1 MMTKRNFSVIGN
13 INATLRCNTAEFI
26 FWTVI
31 FVVES
36 LLIIVG
42 NIITIVVFWKL
53 RCVLKKTYCLLM
65 NLTVADLIVGFSA
78 IELIVNSN
86 IYILKNSEELR
97 WKGFIAL
104 NAFSG
109 TASLTT
115 LLLVAV
121 ERCYA
126 IVYPFR
132 HRALRTRIYINGI
145 IGVWLMSILIAFIRL
160 SPKVFSNSVITVASP
175 WILTCSSA
183 IGVFAIC
190 CLYIVIW
197 KLSKK
202 EDPRISRDKREQNKT
217 LAKTLFIVTA
227 TSVVTWLPFAV
238 TFVLPHHIR
247 NHYDCAVHS
256 ARCVGR
262 FTQLANSLLNPM
274 IYCFRMPEF
283 SKIVKQ
289 DLFRRRRANI
299 MNVQSGETFSLANM
313 AVAVCE

>member
-1 MMTKRNFSVIGN
+1 M
-13 INATLRCNTAEFI
+13 CNTAELF

-31 FVVES
+31 FAVES

-42 NIITIVVFWKL
+42 NIITIIVFWKL
-53 RCVLKKTYCLLM
+53 RSVLKKTYRLLI

-86 IYILKNSEELR
+86 INALKNSEELR
-97 WKGFIAL
+97 WRGFIAL
-104 NAFSG
+104 DVLSG
-109 TASLTT
+109 TASLAT

-132 HRALRTRIYINGI
+132 HRALTTRIYVNGVLV
-145 IGVWLMSILIAFIRL
+145 VWLMSILVALIRL
-160 SPKVFSNSVITVASP
+160 APKVFSNSVITAS
-175 WILTCSSA
+175 WLMTCLAA
-183 IGVFAIC
+183 IGVLAIC
-190 CLYIVIW
+190 CLYIAIW

-202 EDPRISRDKREQNKT
+202 EDPRISRDKREQNKR

-247 NHYDCAVHS
+247 HQYDCAVHS
-256 ARCVGR
+256 ASYVGR

-283 SKIVKQ
+283 SKILKQ
-289 DLFRRRRANI
+289 VLFRRRRANI
-299 MNVQSGETFSLANM
+299 LNVQLGETFSLANIP
-313 AVAVCE
+313 VAACK